1 MFAFAFAFVDHV
13 FFPRCGF
20 AIDNETGDVSAV
32 RLFETALSGMAKRP
46 HESFLGVDE
55 GLAFYY
61 RLLLSLFFLLA
72 QKKLAML
79 YSIKIPFFVILP
91 SLREEVHQTG
101 KHSSIL

>member
-1 MFAFAFAFVDHV
+1 MFAFAFVFVDHV

-20 AIDNETGDVSAV
+20 AIDNETGDGAV
-32 RLFETALSGMAKRP
+32 LLFETALSGMAKRP
-46 HESFLGVDE
+46 RESFLGVDE

-61 RLLLSLFFLLA
+61 RLFLTLFFLLA

-101 KHSSIL
+101 KHSFIL